1 MRAHVTGGAT
11 DRPGIY
17 RMLSADGEVLYVGKS
32 KALRTRLLS
41 YFRCAFPEEKG
52 ARILREARSIDWE
65 YVPNEFAA
73 LLREMRLIKSLRPRY
88 NVSLKNDGRNLV
100 FIKLTRGPAPRLMV
114 VRGASADDA
123 ASYYGPFFGAQRVDE
138 AVRELSDVLGLR
150 DCSHDRKMR
159 FADQQEL
166 FPMAVRTPGCIR
178 YEIRKCLGPCIA
190 ACTEH
195 EYEGRIALARAF
207 LDGRDDGPLAIL
219 RAEMDSAS
227 ERLQFERAALLRD
240 KVQRLE
246 VLREQFLKLRYAL
259 ETLSFSYT
267 VKGSDGEERI
277 YLIRRGCV
285 RAECERPKTA
295 GERRRFHRLAK
306 SIFADEPKRGRHPLA
321 LPHHEVDEVMLVS
334 SWFRRFPDE
343 MRRTKPIPALPG
355 TSRARGASADLAS

>member
-17 RMLSADGEVLYVGKS
+17 RMISADGEVLYVGKS
-32 KALRTRLLS
+32 KAVRTRLLS

-100 FIKLTRGPAPRLMV
+100 FIKLTRGPAPRLVV

-123 ASYYGPFFGAQRVDE
+123 ATYYGPFFGAQRVDE
-138 AVRELSDVLGLR
+138 ALRELADVLGLR
-150 DCSHDRKMR
+150 DCTHDRKMK

-166 FPMAVRTPGCIR
+166 FPMTGRTPGCIR

-195 EYEGRIALARAF
+195 EYDERIALARAF
-207 LDGRDDGPLAIL
+207 LDGRNDGPMAML
-219 RAEMDSAS
+219 RGDMEAAS
-227 ERLQFERAALLRD
+227 ERLEFERAALLRD
-240 KVQRLE
+240 KLERLE
-246 VLREQFLKLRYAL
+246 LLREQFLKLRYAL
-259 ETLSFSYT
+259 ETLTFSYT
-267 VKGSDGEERI
+267 VKGSDGVERV
-277 YLIRRGCV
+277 YLIQRGCV

-295 GERRRFHRLAK
+295 GERRQFHRLAK
-306 SIFADEPKRGRHPLA
+306 SIFAEQPRRGRHPLA
-321 LPHHEVDEVMLVS
+321 LPQHEVDEVLLVS

-343 MRRTKPIPALPG
+343 MRRTKPISVNPTGLKTKTAAG
-355 TSRARGASADLAS
+355 